1 MNNPY
6 HKKKSIK
13 LVETSEWE
21 STKHVSPKIS
31 KIFLYQNVS
40 VKLG

>member
-6 HKKKSIK
+6 HKKK
-13 LVETSEWE
+13 LAETSEWE
-21 STKHVSPKIS
+21 STKHVSPNIS

-40 VKLG
+40 VKLS